1 MKSSTKK
8 ILIISFCLIIVLI
21 PILAKAQVITYINL
35 VSKLSDMLRDMGAG
49 GEGANNESSL
59 SLGSVI
65 IAALTLLA
73 SSIAQGILSIGQS
86 LLNWVISPDFMGTV
100 IQNNPIVQSG
110 WGTTRDLANVV
121 LIFGLV
127 AIAISI
133 IVGYQETKA
142 KKALINFVLIAILIN
157 FTPVFCGIIIDFA
170 DKIMGLFLT
179 GDISNNLTETITE
192 GLISN
197 SFSLSNPV
205 VPIAY
210 LLFAILSAVIYF
222 LYAFLFIARH
232 IVLWFLVIVSPIAF
246 ASKVLPQSKYIKAV
260 FPSIAYWDDWW
271 KTFLQWV
278 VIGIPAAF
286 VIYLSEKIMFSGSF
300 VSTPTG
306 SLGAVGSLFTLIIPL
321 AFLIIGFFITI
332 SSGGQI
338 GEMATGYGRQAAGRL
353 AAAGT
358 GFVTGAYTG
367 AKTQADLKK
376 DEGRATRAAYSLA
389 GGLYG
394 GVKTGATEALNAKVN
409 EKEKITTVG
418 GLMNVVKA
426 PLEQEEVKQWA
437 TRAKEVLTIEKP
449 GTAETMRKKQFEEF
463 KAPMEKLKTD
473 QVREIANSV
482 AYTPEGKI
490 KKYQATQVLMEKK
503 ELNDKEIEALTKNTK
518 EAEQYGFNVKDL
530 AKFVPDKAAELT
542 GGKKTTAD
550 IMAGMSPKEKQEKI
564 RPISLTNLV
573 VRANLSDKDLKYID
587 ERGTQEQRNTLQDA
601 SAFKDFDFE
610 KHVKPLDQKQIEN
623 LFKNMNNEQKQS
635 FKDNNKWIAQADAE
649 LTRLEKLMKEGSDQ
663 EKIEARKN
671 NEQLAKKLDIIYRT
685 IHEED

>member
-8 ILIISFCLIIVLI
+8 ILIISFCLIVVLI
-21 PILAKAQVITYINL
+21 PILAKAQVITYIN
-35 VSKLSDMLRDMGAG
+35 VISKLSDILRDMGAG

-59 SLGSVI
+59 SFGSVI

-100 IQNNPIVQSG
+100 IQNNPVVQSG
-110 WGTTRDLANVV
+110 WGTIRDLANVV

-179 GDISNNLTETITE
+179 GDISNNLAETIAE
-192 GLISN
+192 GLTSN

-210 LLFAILSAVIYF
+210 LLFAVLSAVIYF
-222 LYAFLFIARH
+222 LYAFLFMARH

-246 ASKVLPQSKYIKAV
+246 ASKVFPQSKYIKAV
-260 FPSIAYWDDWW
+260 FPSITYWDDWW

-286 VIYLSEKIMFSGSF
+286 SIYLSEEIMFGASF
-300 VSTPTG
+300 VSAPTG

-353 AAAGT
+353 AAAGA
-358 GFVTGAYTG
+358 GFATGAYTG

-376 DEGRATRAAYSLA
+376 DEGLATRAAYSLA

-394 GVKTGATEALNAKVN
+394 GAKTGATEALNAKVN
-409 EKEKITTVG
+409 EKEKLTTVG

-426 PLEQEEVKQWA
+426 PLEQEGVKQWA

-463 KAPMEKLKTD
+463 KTPMEKLKTE
-473 QVREIANSV
+473 EIKDIADSV

-490 KKYQATQVLMEKK
+490 KKYQAMQVLMEKK
-503 ELNDKEIEALTKNTK
+503 SIEDKEIESIIKNTK

-542 GGKKTTAD
+542 GGKKTAAD

-564 RPISLTNLV
+564 RPVSLTNLV
-573 VRANLSDKDLKYID
+573 VRANLSDKDMNYID
-587 ERGTQEQRNTLQDA
+587 ERGTQQQRNALQDA
-601 SAFKDFDFE
+601 SAFKNLDFE
-610 KHVKPLDQKQIEN
+610 QHVKALDQKQIDN
-623 LFKNMNNEQKQS
+623 LFKNINEEQKQAL
-635 FKDNNKWIAQADAE
+635 KDNRNWIDQANAE
-649 LTRLEKLMKEGSDQ
+649 MQKLEELMEKGSEQ
-663 EKIEARKN
+663 EKIEARRVD
-671 NEQLAKKLDIIYRT
+671 EQLAKKLDT
-685 IHEED
+685 IFKHLI